1 MNIKDLL
8 NKLYSIKINIFLF
21 SLTSVALIP
30 LILYFITPG
39 QFKEYII
46 GEKKKAL
53 SECIAIATPSARN
66 IVEGYY
72 LDGQANMQI
81 ETDFMNDAFEK
92 YPDFEYYA
100 LAYETVEGDRK
111 SIIYNDYNE
120 EKVRGVEELFTRET
134 DRIIFEEKAG
144 KLNIIAPLYSDS
156 LEGSESRSGNLIV
169 GFSLESIEDKLRS
182 IKRELLLICLLSLIM
197 GHLLER
203 YLRRI
208 LVRPL
213 ENAKRLIEN
222 VIQGDLTQK
231 LAVNSKDEFGKL
243 NNTLNEMVCTWKE
256 KMIGVKKTLEE
267 TYVTSNKIAIAA
279 DHQNDVTSRVASSI
293 NEITSTTNELDASSQ
308 QIFEKSRQ
316 VADRSSN
323 VLQIASE
330 GQESVDKSLQEFNKI
345 NEKVATIAR
354 YILNFGDETKQIEYI
369 SKAVKTNTSKTEMLA
384 INADIEAAKAGEQG
398 KGFSMVAAEVRAL
411 AEQSKSSAVKIA
423 SLIAK
428 IQKTI
433 KLTLDVSEQG
443 TQGIEDGIKMILESK
458 RTIKTAVANLNERL
472 NSLNQISISA
482 KQQLLGSEQIT
493 HQMVSINEGM
503 KETAH
508 SSSQNMKEAEKLSER
523 YKYIQNLISQYR
535 V

>member
-1 MNIKDLL
+1 M
-8 NKLYSIKINIFLF
+8 
-21 SLTSVALIP
+21 
-30 LILYFITPG
+30 
-39 QFKEYII
+39 
-46 GEKKKAL
+46 
-53 SECIAIATPSARN
+53 
-66 IVEGYY
+66 
-72 LDGQANMQI
+72 
-81 ETDFMNDAFEK
+81 
-92 YPDFEYYA
+92 
-100 LAYETVEGDRK
+100 
-111 SIIYNDYNE
+111 
-120 EKVRGVEELFTRET
+120 
-134 DRIIFEEKAG
+134 
-144 KLNIIAPLYSDS
+144 
-156 LEGSESRSGNLIV
+156 
-169 GFSLESIEDKLRS
+169 
-182 IKRELLLICLLSLIM
+182 
-197 GHLLER
+197 
-203 YLRRI
+203 
-208 LVRPL
+208 PL

-231 LAVNSKDEFGKL
+231 LAVNSKDEFGQL
-243 NNTLNEMVCTWKE
+243 NNTLNEMVSTWKE
-256 KMIGVKKTLEE
+256 KMIGVKKTLEK

-293 NEITSTTNELDASSQ
+293 NEITSTTKELDASSQ
-308 QIFEKSRQ
+308 QVFEKSRQ

-330 GQESVDKSLQEFNKI
+330 GQESVDKSLQEFNRI
-345 NEKVATIAR
+345 NEKVATISR
-354 YILNFGDETKQIEYI
+354 YILSFGNEAKQIEYI
-369 SKAVKTNTSKTEMLA
+369 SKTVKTNTGKTEMLA

-423 SLIAK
+423 SLVAK

-443 TQGIEDGIKMILESK
+443 VQGIADGIKMILESK

-472 NSLNQISISA
+472 NSVNQISISA

-535 V
+535 A

>member
-1 MNIKDLL
+1 MKIKDLFK
-8 NKLYSIKINIFLF
+8 KLYSFKINIYLV
-21 SLTSVALIP
+21 SIISVSLIP

-39 QFKEYII
+39 QFKGYIME
-46 GEKKKAL
+46 EKKKVF
-53 SECIAIATPSARN
+53 SECIAIAAPIARN
-66 IVEGYY
+66 VVENSYFAGKTKMRPESDLINNVFEGY
-72 LDGQANMQI
+72 
-81 ETDFMNDAFEK
+81 
-92 YPDFEYYA
+92 PDYEYYA
-100 LAYETVEGDRK
+100 LVFETDEGESK
-111 SIIYNDYNE
+111 SIIYNE
-120 EKVRGVEELFTRET
+120 ENTKGVEDLFTKEVDQT
-134 DRIIFEEKAG
+134 IFEEKAG
-144 KLNIIAPLYSDS
+144 KLNIIVPLYSDTP
-156 LEGSESRSGNLIV
+156 ERSESKSGNFVV
-169 GFSLESIEDKLRS
+169 GFSMESIEDKLRS

-208 LVRPL
+208 LVMPL

-231 LAVNSKDEFGKL
+231 LAINSKDEFGKL

-267 TYVTSNKIAIAA
+267 TYVTSNKIEIAA
-279 DHQNDVTSRVASSI
+279 DHHNDVTSRVASSI
-293 NEITSTTNELDASSQ
+293 NEITSTTKELDASSQ
-308 QIFEKSRQ
+308 QVFEKSRQ

-423 SLIAK
+423 SLVAK

-443 TQGIEDGIKMILESK
+443 VQGIEDGIKMILESK

-472 NSLNQISISA
+472 NSVNQISISA

-523 YKYIQNLISQYR
+523 YKSIQNLISQYR